1 MNATTI
7 LCILLL
13 SIYLLLAVFWIVR
26 SIIDTI
32 DDHKRDKRNA
42 AWESE
47 LQQLEKERTLREVEY
62 HEARMKELD
71 KS

>member
-13 SIYLLLAVFWIVR
+13 SLSIVMTLFLLVR

-32 DDHKRDKRNA
+32 QEHKRDKRNA
-42 AWESE
+42 
-47 LQQLEKERTLREVEY
+47 QREEEY
-62 HEARMKELD
+62 HAARMKSLE
-71 KS
+71 K

>member
-13 SIYLLLAVFWIVR
+13 SLSIAMTLFWMVR

-32 DDHKRDKRNA
+32 QEHKRDKRNA
-42 AWESE
+42 KWEA
-47 LQQLEKERTLREVEY
+47 EY
-62 HEARMKELD
+62 QEARMKSLENE
-71 KS
+71 